1 VKIEDTKFRRDSFAV
16 CYIHPDGT
24 GLHKVLESEGGGRV
38 NHPWFSSDSK
48 SIVFTSDEAGV
59 SVEPISVQNQYQ
71 PYSDLFLSK
80 ADGTVVQHLTHNAY
94 ENGTPASGCAFI
106 PPHDLSGEGKK
117 LSGQFDDSH
126 FLKTKPKLVA
136 PKRVCGQV

>member
-1 VKIEDTKFRRDSFAV
+1 MHVHCADSFAV

-59 SVEPISVQNQYQ
+59 SVEPISVQNQFQ

-94 ENGTPASGCAFI
+94 ENGTPAWGCAFI

-126 FLKTKPKLVA
+126 FLKTESKLVA
-136 PKRVCGQV
+136 PKRVCG